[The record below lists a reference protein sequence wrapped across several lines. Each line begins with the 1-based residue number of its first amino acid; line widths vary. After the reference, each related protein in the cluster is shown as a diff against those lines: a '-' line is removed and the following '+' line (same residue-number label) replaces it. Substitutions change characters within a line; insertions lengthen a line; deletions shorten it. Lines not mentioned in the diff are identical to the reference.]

1 MEPALQR
8 ETEALRR
15 SWDQHDAG
23 FLDHYLVSG
32 VEDPR
37 INVQS
42 ILTRHFLLGAMFGE
56 RFSELQKQ
64 ELEFAAALNW
74 LLALQDEI
82 AADEGRVAIRLGLEH
97 DVENME
103 GFAIPHFARRLWRT
117 AAGGQRERPVP
128 DYLRAL
134 LEAPARRPLDSPV
147 ADTFLRLWAARL
159 AAEPRPPTPFTVLE
173 LACGSANDYR
183 ALEACGL
190 ARLIAYTGLDLN
202 AKNIVNARAR
212 FPAARFEEGNALALA
227 AADGAY
233 DCVVVHDL
241 FEHLSPAA
249 LPVAVAEC
257 CRVTRHA
264 ACLGFFSVAE
274 TTDHVIRPT
283 VEYHWNTLSAER
295 LRGLFRQHGFE
306 ANVIHI
312 GTFLKWLTGD
322 ASTHNPN
329 AYTFILQRLG
339 A

>member
-15 SWDQHDAG
+15 SWDRHDAD
-23 FLDHYLVSG
+23 FLADYLVAG

-42 ILTRHFLLGAMFGE
+42 ILTRHFLLGLLFGE
-56 RFSELQKQ
+56 RFGELRKQ
-64 ELEFAAALNW
+64 EFEFAAVLNW
-74 LLALQDEI
+74 LLSLQDELTE
-82 AADEGRVAIRLGLEH
+82 DEGRAEILFGLEH
-97 DVENME
+97 DVENVE
-103 GFAIPHFARRLWRT
+103 GVVIPHFARRLWRRLAGVQ
-117 AAGGQRERPVP
+117 AAPPAP

-134 LEAPARRPLDSPV
+134 LAEPAPRPLDSPV
-147 ADTFLRLWAARL
+147 ADTFMRLWAECL
-159 AAEPRPPTPFTVLE
+159 APEPRPPTPLTVLE

-190 ARLIAYTGLDLN
+190 ARLIAYTGLDLST
-202 AKNIVNARAR
+202 KNIANARAR
-212 FPAARFEEGNALALA
+212 FPAAQFEEGNVLGIA

-233 DCVVVHDL
+233 ECVLAHDL

-257 CRVTRHA
+257 CRVARRA

-274 TTDHVIRPT
+274 TPDHFIRPT
-283 VEYHWNTLSAER
+283 ADYHWNTLSAEC
-295 LRGLFRQHGFE
+295 LVALFRQHGFE
-306 ANVIHI
+306 ASVIHL

-322 ASTHNPN
+322 ATTHNPN
-329 AYTFILQRLG
+329 AYTFVLQRG
-339 A
+339 RA